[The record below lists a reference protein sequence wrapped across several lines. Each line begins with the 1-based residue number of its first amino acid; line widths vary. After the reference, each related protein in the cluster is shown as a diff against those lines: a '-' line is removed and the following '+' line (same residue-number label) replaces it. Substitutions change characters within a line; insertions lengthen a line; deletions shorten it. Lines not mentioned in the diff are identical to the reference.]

1 MLRNIGTILL
11 AIGFLALAGAW
22 FITDPFA
29 TDANIG
35 AGGLIFLG
43 RPAGAAGLLI
53 LVIDAIYRAVQRRK
67 TRTV

>member
-11 AIGFLALAGAW
+11 ALGFLALAGAW
-22 FITDPFA
+22 YITDPFA
-29 TDANIG
+29 NDANIG

-53 LVIDAIYRAVQRRK
+53 LIVDAIYRAVQRRNN
-67 TRTV
+67 RTV